1 MRTLASTFSTRD
13 EAEAA
18 SRRLQ
23 SIGIPHQ
30 RIVLKDV
37 APTGEGAGAPGSK
50 GGVFISVKVTT
61 EQVPPVSDILKGRLK
76 EDDVPAFQDLG
87 GEPVLKDGPGR
98 ERMTVPP
105 VDDPL
110 PPRPLGAQDQ
120 ASPKPVAAGS
130 RQDRTRLG
138 RYLIFYGLA
147 LVAAFMIGAWAG
159 LLS

>member
-37 APTGEGAGAPGSK
+37 APTGEGPGGPGSK

-61 EQVPPVSDILKGRLK
+61 EQVPPVSEILKGQAK
-76 EDDVPAFQDLG
+76 DEDDVPAFQDLG
-87 GEPVLKDGPGR
+87 EEPVLKDRPVS
-98 ERMTVPP
+98 ERMTVPVHDQP
-105 VDDPL
+105 
-110 PPRPLGAQDQ
+110 PPRSLAPETP
-120 ASPKPVAAGS
+120 ASPKPVAAGP